1 MLSGKAGKLHVL
13 GQHHFSLMVPMLQ
26 SSSVCLCRW
35 KVDGRDIN
43 TDSDLNYSLVEG
55 NLLISNPHVINHGG
69 VYQCIATNTFG
80 TVVSREAKVQF
91 ACELIL
97 LFFKYAYCNSS
108 EKKSHSPTP
117 LWLGVILCVTQRN
130 AKQLEWG
137 CDRWLIP
144 FISIIISLVNHL
156 IYLVFKMSGDGEK
169 SQNTIFYSSGQM
181 SKPQKYSVFCSGQ
194 EHDTGQ
200 R

>member
-1 MLSGKAGKLHVL
+1 
-13 GQHHFSLMVPMLQ
+13 MLQ

-97 LFFKYAYCNSS
+97 LFLKYAYTVTAV
-108 EKKSHSPTP
+108 KKNPTLP
-117 LWLGVILCVTQRN
+117 PHF
-130 AKQLEWG
+130 
-137 CDRWLIP
+137 D
-144 FISIIISLVNHL
+144 
-156 IYLVFKMSGDGEK
+156 
-169 SQNTIFYSSGQM
+169 
-181 SKPQKYSVFCSGQ
+181 SV
-194 EHDTGQ
+194 
-200 R
+200 

>member
-1 MLSGKAGKLHVL
+1 MFSRWSPCAMLSGKAGKLHVL

-97 LFFKYAYCNSS
+97 LFLKYAYTVTAV
-108 EKKSHSPTP
+108 KKNPTLP
-117 LWLGVILCVTQRN
+117 PHF
-130 AKQLEWG
+130 
-137 CDRWLIP
+137 D
-144 FISIIISLVNHL
+144 
-156 IYLVFKMSGDGEK
+156 
-169 SQNTIFYSSGQM
+169 
-181 SKPQKYSVFCSGQ
+181 SV
-194 EHDTGQ
+194 
-200 R
+200 

>member
-1 MLSGKAGKLHVL
+1 MFSRWSPCAMLSGKAGKLHVL

-97 LFFKYAYCNSS
+97 LFFKYAYTVTAVK
-108 EKKSHSPTP
+108 KKSHSPTP
-117 LWLGVILCVTQRN
+117 L
-130 AKQLEWG
+130 
-137 CDRWLIP
+137 
-144 FISIIISLVNHL
+144 
-156 IYLVFKMSGDGEK
+156 
-169 SQNTIFYSSGQM
+169 
-181 SKPQKYSVFCSGQ
+181 
-194 EHDTGQ
+194 
-200 R
+200 